1 MNTLAQFL
9 LGVVQRVL
17 NLVSTLLTGVSVSPG
32 QQQRKE
38 FSVEVVRP
46 DDLLVATLDFYNLVK
61 VTPGGG
67 RTRLEKSAAPGDAFI
82 VLRLPPQSFAEQ
94 AFFETND
101 PSTTEPAGS
110 PPIGARMAGASQV
123 VFRIEASELPLR
135 FSLESILTTLARS
148 AQLVNTRIAR
158 PPGVPEVDGTAF
170 FGGPRGQF
178 TAIEAPFRLVLSPD
192 SQSRW
197 QHATRAVS
205 ATTGRRVELWHTRLS
220 AQATARAVFSPDY
233 VPAPGTPP
241 DANTIFPFRMSL
253 RAWDRHRL
261 VRVTSDPTLP
271 GRRSADVDFLA
282 LSSLGAWMKIG
293 GAWSTSLGLAE
304 WRHLLT
310 MGRDQYVRVVDE
322 GVLFET
328 GHRAVLLTI
337 TERKI
342 ELIKS
347 SPMEGSPGAYLRQ
360 WKIIIVREPTKTYG
374 HRHVPF
380 RQLTIK
386 NPVTPKLELPAS
398 SQIGTQGELAF
409 WPRVST
415 GGVARDFLF
424 HLAGTDWTGRTV
436 EFHKPLAFIA
446 KTLHDDLASVDL
458 ADLKAKPGLAATNPN
473 FIAAFVAR
481 YNSTPDARRN
491 TDLGGQGIAFAP
503 TKAAG
508 DTTLVVGPMTLG
520 ALDAS
525 GWPRFLPGM
534 TTADVDVPDA
544 RNLTGRAAL
553 SKIAFEPS
561 YLAAAGDVIG
571 NASDVFARLV
581 TKSPLGLPKEKT
593 GGLVAP
599 DLDISGLSRAL
610 GPVGGDVGKMVAG
623 QFRPADIFG
632 DVTILGGIKL
642 AAIIRDL
649 DFGYLDAAG
658 TRVPKLKSIRT
669 AKGGQEVLETSYR
682 WKLDAA
688 GLVTA
693 GMFTRQDDSEFFI
706 ETVVD
711 QPLDGSPA
719 AVSVNGALTKF
730 TVVLLPGAELVG
742 LNFDSIRFIAG
753 NNAKVDVSIEFKGFQ
768 FLGPL
773 SFVNKLREVIPLDG
787 FKDPPY
793 LDLVLPPEPRPGI
806 KAGFTQAI
814 PTVGIGIF
822 TLANIAFSAGFD
834 LPLLSAPAN
843 LRLAFCTREQPFTL
857 TVSLFGGGG
866 FFAIDIGMAGVTQ
879 IEAALEFGAAV
890 ALNLGV
896 AEGGVSIM
904 GGVYYQKS
912 GKGFALTAYVRANGS
927 LEVLG
932 IITVSVEF
940 YIALNYESAK
950 GVPHGGMLWGQASV
964 KVKVKIAFFS
974 VSVTLTIQRE
984 FAGSDPTF
992 QDSLTP
998 LDWGEYCAAFDD
1010 YAA

>member
-1 MNTLAQFL
+1 MKTLAQLL
-9 LGVVQRVL
+9 LGVVQSVINTL
-17 NLVSTLLTGVSVSPG
+17 STLLGGLLVSPG

-38 FSVEVVRP
+38 FSVDVVRP

-67 RTRLEKSAAPGDAFI
+67 RTRLEMSGPGDAFI
-82 VLRLPPQSFAEQ
+82 VLRMPPQSFAEQ

-101 PSTTEPAGS
+101 PSTTEPAGA
-110 PPIGARMAGASQV
+110 PPVGSRMAGASQV
-123 VFRIEASELPLR
+123 VFRIAVSELPLKY
-135 FSLESILTTLARS
+135 SLESILATLTRS
-148 AQLVNTRIAR
+148 AQVVSTRIAQ
-158 PPGVPEVDGTAF
+158 PPGVPGVDGTAF
-170 FGGPRGQF
+170 FGGLRGQF
-178 TAIEAPFRLVLSPD
+178 TAVEAPWRLVLSP
-192 SQSRW
+192 SSLSRW
-197 QHATRAVS
+197 EHAAKAAAAS
-205 ATTGRRVELWHTRLS
+205 TGRRVELWHTRLS
-220 AQATARAVFSPDY
+220 AESTARAVFSPDY
-233 VPAPGTPP
+233 VPAPGKAP
-241 DANTIFPFRMSL
+241 DANTIFPFLMSL
-253 RAWDRHRL
+253 REYDRHRL
-261 VRVTSDPTLP
+261 VRVTADPALP

-282 LSSLGAWMKIG
+282 LSSLGAWLNIHG
-293 GAWSTSLGLAE
+293 QWDTSLGLAE

-310 MGRDQYVRVVDE
+310 MGRDEYVRVVDE

-342 ELIKS
+342 ELIKNS
-347 SPMEGSPGAYLRQ
+347 SMEGSPGAYLRQ
-360 WKIIIVREPTKTYG
+360 WQIIIVREPTKTYG

-380 RQLTIK
+380 RRLTIK
-386 NPVTPKLELPAS
+386 NLVTPKLEKPAS

-415 GGVARDFLF
+415 GGVAADFQF
-424 HLAGTDWTGRTV
+424 HLIGVDWEGRAV
-436 EFHKPLAFIA
+436 EYHKPLAFIA
-446 KTLHDDLASVDL
+446 KTLHDDLSPVDL
-458 ADLKAKPGLAATNPN
+458 ASLTTKPGVPATNPP
-473 FIAAFVAR
+473 FIKALVAR
-481 YNSTPDARRN
+481 YNSAPDARRN
-491 TDLGGQGIAFAP
+491 ADFGGQGIAFAP
-503 TKAAG
+503 AKTAG
-508 DTTLVVGPMTLG
+508 DTTLRAASLSFG
-520 ALDAS
+520 ALDAG

-544 RNLTGRAAL
+544 RNLTGQATPSR
-553 SKIAFEPS
+553 IAFEPS
-561 YLAAAGDVIG
+561 FLASSGDVIG

-581 TKSPLGLPKEKT
+581 TKSPLALPKEKT

-599 DLDISGLSRAL
+599 NLDISGLSRTL

-623 QFRPADIFG
+623 QFRPLDIFG

-642 AAIIRDL
+642 SAILRDL
-649 DFGYLDAAG
+649 DFGYLDKVG
-658 TRVPKLKSIRT
+658 TQVPNLKSVRLT
-669 AKGGQEVLETSYR
+669 KGGKEVIETSYR
-682 WKLDAA
+682 WKLDAS

-693 GMFTRQDDSEFFI
+693 GMFTRNDDSQFYI

-719 AVSVNGALTKF
+719 DMTVSGGLTKF
-730 TVVLLPGAELVG
+730 SVVLLPGAPLVG
-742 LNFDSIRFIAG
+742 LNFDSITFAAKKD
-753 NNAKVDVSIEFKGFQ
+753 AKVDVSIEFKGFE
-768 FLGPL
+768 FLGTL
-773 SFVNKLREVIPLDG
+773 SFVNKLKDVIPLDG

-793 LDLVLPPEPRPGI
+793 LDIVLPPEPRPGI
-806 KAGFTQAI
+806 SAGFTLAI

-822 TLANIAFSAGFD
+822 TLANISFSAGFD
-834 LPLLSAPAN
+834 LPLLSDPAN

-879 IEAALEFGAAV
+879 IEAALEFGAAI

-912 GKGFALTAYVRANGS
+912 GAGFALSAYVRANGS

-940 YIALNYESAK
+940 YIALNYESDK
-950 GVPHGGMLWGQASV
+950 GAPHGGQLWGQASL

-974 VSVTLTIQRE
+974 KSVTLTVERD

-992 QDSLTP
+992 ADSLTP
-998 LDWGEYCAAFDD
+998 ADWSEYCAAFDD